1 MTFMSGEFDAFR
13 IKITAQYIDLA
24 RKKIVEIENNMFT
37 LTKMLTHIS
46 ATFDKVD
53 WKIINDAE
61 EILRKG
67 NVVV

>member
-1 MTFMSGEFDAFR
+1 
-13 IKITAQYIDLA
+13 
-24 RKKIVEIENNMFT
+24 MFT
-37 LTKMLTHIS
+37 LTQMLTHIS